1 MHRRH
6 CAPEAPRR
14 RWVPIPVV
22 DFSGALQARLR
33 VPDARD
39 APAGFHAVG
48 WLQERLTPRDAP
60 AVPGADGHD
69 DVQISHGP
77 LLYERLP
84 VDAPAAKL
92 VGVHDVVRRH
102 KRLLSVDATASSGV
116 GHQVF
121 RRQERLLPQDA
132 PAKRS
137 CVKHVRLSSGDA
149 PAFDSAEAAEGA
161 DAEGACQ
168 QVQQVRLSSGDVPA
182 VRTRSPRTERYMVRQ
197 PIVHDILMRLRA
209 GTPTID
215 GFGDDKLHVWPRWW
229 GPGSVEA
236 EDAFTMNWSKEP
248 LLWLNPPF
256 TLLNAVVQKLQE
268 DQAVAILVMPHWCNQ
283 EFYEAVKPLIVRNHF

>member
-1 MHRRH
+1 M
-6 CAPEAPRR
+6 
-14 RWVPIPVV
+14 
-22 DFSGALQARLR
+22 
-33 VPDARD
+33 
-39 APAGFHAVG
+39 
-48 WLQERLTPRDAP
+48 
-60 AVPGADGHD
+60 
-69 DVQISHGP
+69 
-77 LLYERLP
+77 
-84 VDAPAAKL
+84 
-92 VGVHDVVRRH
+92 
-102 KRLLSVDATASSGV
+102 
-116 GHQVF
+116 
-121 RRQERLLPQDA
+121 
-132 PAKRS
+132 
-137 CVKHVRLSSGDA
+137 KHVRLSSGDT

-182 VRTRSPRTERYMVRQ
+182 VMNRSPRTERYMVRQ
-197 PIVHDILMRLRA
+197 PMVHDILVRLRA

-283 EFYEAVKPLIVRNHF
+283 EFYEAVKPFIVRKHFYKAGSMMFETESGSVGGTPWPVWALYVDCREDGWQPTELELDKVRSRSSTRRWRKKWQAKPIV